1 MGTVASDKEGERE
14 ASESSGYTD
23 LMEIAN
29 ALGIDDDDAATR
41 DEDGGVVDDLE
52 PIGAGY
58 GGAAAAALI
67 SDASLEAPAN
77 APKVD
82 APTIRREPPPPPAG
96 KISSTAIP
104 AAAAAAEP
112 PPPPPPAAPKAAASV
127 VAPVVAT
134 APKAAASVVA
144 PVVATAPKAAASTV
158 APVAV
163 PRPAPAP
170 EPEQRKGGLMWMA
183 IAGVVVLGGAFWLMN
198 RDSGKQPVAQN
209 EVRAATPAP
218 DPDAAAREA
227 AAREAAAKAAADKAA
242 ADKAAAD
249 AAAAEAAAAEAAR
262 LEAERLAAEEAA
274 RLEAERLKAEAE
286 ATVTVTQKKKGDKK
300 PAGDEPAAEPKSE
313 PKPEPLTPGE
323 IDEKFRAECVLNP
336 NKPGCD
342 EIRKKARNQTD
353 LDATLSDKLT
363 QPQIREGFSS
373 VKKAAKACGGAPG
386 VTVRVKVSING
397 NSGNVMSAEALDDH
411 AGTPLGNCVADAL
424 KGASFPRFTSEQQGT
439 VYPVSF

>member
-29 ALGIDDDDAATR
+29 ALGIEDDDAPTR
-41 DEDGGVVDDLE
+41 DEDGGVIDDLE

-104 AAAAAAEP
+104 AAAAEP
-112 PPPPPPAAPKAAASV
+112 PPPPADAPKAAASV
-127 VAPVVAT
+127 AAPVVAA
-134 APKAAASVVA
+134 APKASASVPL
-144 PVVATAPKAAASTV
+144 PVVAAAPKAAASTV
-158 APVAV
+158 APVVAA
-163 PRPAPAP
+163 PRPAPQP

-183 IAGVVVLGGAFWLMN
+183 VAGVVVLGGAFWFMN

-218 DPDAAAREA
+218 DPDAEAREA
-227 AAREAAAKAAADKAA
+227 AAREAKAAADKAA

-249 AAAAEAAAAEAAR
+249 AAAAAAAEAAAAEAAR

-397 NSGNVMSAEALDDH
+397 NSGNVISAEALDDH